1 MKELILKKQRIS
13 KFFSLFFD
21 DLLHL
26 PVAGEVKNN
35 NNNTFK
41 TKNLKN
47 IENQLYELHYLK
59 FLEFKKK
66 KKVKIDKISF
76 LLSNFFKVCE

>member
-47 IENQLYELHYLK
+47 IENQLYEKTTEELHYL
-59 FLEFKKK
+59 
-66 KKVKIDKISF
+66 
-76 LLSNFFKVCE
+76 N